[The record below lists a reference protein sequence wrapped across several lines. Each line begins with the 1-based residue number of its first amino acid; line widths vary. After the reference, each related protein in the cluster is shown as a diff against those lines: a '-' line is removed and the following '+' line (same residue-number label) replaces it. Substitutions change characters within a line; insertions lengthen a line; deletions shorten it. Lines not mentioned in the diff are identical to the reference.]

1 MRKRVRKRFV
11 ARYGA
16 RTFAG
21 AERAKRR
28 WEFWQAQRREALAG
42 LRDFWRERINAV
54 IVDQME
60 HP

>member
-1 MRKRVRKRFV
+1 MRKKFL

-16 RTFAG
+16 RTYAG
-21 AERAKRR
+21 AAIAKRR
-28 WEFWQAQRREALAG
+28 WLLWQEYRREALAG
-42 LRDFWRERINAV
+42 LRDFWRSRVDVV